1 MYNIVLK
8 LESASE
14 WPGELCVVH
23 GLLGPTS
30 QYLYQLGLG
39 SCSAI
44 SISNKFPGVADTA
57 GLVTILWEPLIQ
69 MLDS

>member
-1 MYNIVLK
+1 MHNIVLK

-14 WPGELCVVH
+14 WPVELCVVH
-23 GLLGPTS
+23 GLLGATS

-39 SCSAI
+39 SWQPI

-57 GLVTILWEPLIQ
+57 GLLTILWEPLIQ